1 MNMEEKIFKAG
12 PFLGREE
19 GGIAVFK
26 GIRYASAKRF
36 EPAELCELPST
47 ETDASRFGACCPQKR
62 AYVDE
67 GSLQNKQFYYN
78 EFRKGVKFSYDEDCL
93 FLNVY
98 APKEGKN
105 MPVIV
110 FVHGGSF
117 VSGSADEKQFY
128 GAAYAKKGVIFV
140 TINYR
145 LGVFGNF
152 AAEGRAQNLCISD
165 VLAALSW
172 VRKNI
177 GIFGGYGDNITLMGQ
192 SAGAMIAQTVLSFDL
207 AKGVKRGIMLSGG
220 GDRKLLLPLKKP
232 NFRFWQGVMRK
243 AGADSVEEFAA
254 MDAKRVF
261 EAYSSSS
268 GIGALFATAPVIDGK
283 LIVKARHDPPK
294 VECIFGTVQKDLL
307 PPVLRHM
314 KRAMAKRMAKA
325 GVKAYLY
332 EFSHSLPEDGGTFHS
347 ADLWYAIGSLRASDR
362 PMKKRD
368 FDIADEM
375 TSRFAAFA
383 KGDSPNIGGY
393 EVWSPYLTRS
403 DELKIR

>member
-1 MNMEEKIFKAG
+1 MEEKFFKAG

-19 GGIAVFK
+19 DGVAVFR

-36 EPAELCELPST
+36 EAAQVCDLPDT
-47 ETDASRFGACCPQKR
+47 EVTATGFGACCFQKR
-62 AYVDE
+62 TYFDE
-67 GSLQNKQFYYN
+67 ADSHDKQFYYN
-78 EFRKGVKFSYDEDCL
+78 EFRKGVSFSYSEDCL

-98 APKEGKN
+98 APKEGED

-128 GAAYAKKGVIFV
+128 GGAYAKKGVIFV

-145 LGVFGNF
+145 LNVFGNF
-152 AAEGRAQNLCISD
+152 AAAGRAQNLCISD
-165 VLAALSW
+165 VLAALEW

-177 GIFGGYGDNITLMGQ
+177 GVFGGDENNITLMGQ

-220 GDRKLLLPLKKP
+220 GDRKLLLPLRKP
-232 NFRFWQGVMRK
+232 NFKFWESVIRK
-243 AGADSVEEFAA
+243 AGAGSVEEFAA

-261 EAYSSSS
+261 EAYSSSG
-268 GIGALFATAPVIDGK
+268 GIKALFATAPVIDGK
-283 LIVKARHDPPK
+283 LINKGRHDPPK
-294 VECIFGTVQKDLL
+294 VDCIFGTVQKDLL

-314 KRAMAKRMAKA
+314 KRAMAKRMAKQGA
-325 GVKAYLY
+325 RAYLY
-332 EFSHSLPEDGGTFHS
+332 EFSHSLPKNGGTFHS
-347 ADLWYAIGSLRASDR
+347 ADLWYAIGSLKASDR
-362 PMKKRD
+362 PMQKRD
-368 FDIADEM
+368 FDISEEM

-383 KGDSPNIGGY
+383 KGDSPNVDGY
-393 EVWSPYLTRS
+393 EVWKPYLKTS

>member
-1 MNMEEKIFKAG
+1 MGKEEKFFKAG
-12 PFLGREE
+12 PFVGKDED
-19 GGIAVFK
+19 GVAVFR
-26 GIRYASAKRF
+26 GIKYATAKRF
-36 EPAELCELPST
+36 ERAELCELPDTDVAAT
-47 ETDASRFGACCPQKR
+47 EFGACCPQKR
-62 AYVDE
+62 AYFDE
-67 GSLQNKQFYYN
+67 SMTQGKQFYYN

-93 FLNVY
+93 FLNVF
-98 APKEGKN
+98 APKEGKD

-128 GAAYAKKGVIFV
+128 GGAYAKKGVVFV

-145 LGVFGNF
+145 LNVFGNF
-152 AAEGRAQNLCISD
+152 AARGEAQNLCISD
-165 VLAALSW
+165 VLASLGW

-177 GIFGGYGDNITLMGQ
+177 AIFGGNGDNITLMGQ
-192 SAGAMIAQTVLSFDL
+192 SAGAMIAQTILSFEL
-207 AKGVKRGIMLSGG
+207 AAGVKRGVMLSGG

-232 NFRFWQGVMRK
+232 DFRFWQKVMRK
-243 AGADSVEEFAA
+243 AGADSVEQFAA

-261 EAYSSSS
+261 EAYSNSS
-268 GIGALFATAPVIDGK
+268 GISALFATAPVIDGK
-283 LIVKARHDPPK
+283 LIKQGRHMPPK

-314 KRAMAKRMAKA
+314 KRTMAKRMAKQS
-325 GVKAYLY
+325 VKAYLY
-332 EFSHSLPEDGGTFHS
+332 EFAHNLPDNGRTFHS
-347 ADLWYAIGSLRASDR
+347 ADLWYAIGSLAASDR

-383 KGDSPNIGGY
+383 YGNSPNVDGRN
-393 EVWSPYLTRS
+393 VWRPYLKRS
-403 DELKIR
+403 DELKFH